1 MKTLH
6 LLIVTITTIYL
17 IHTLPIDAQCY
28 GCGQNSSALKK
39 ALATLSFCNQHFD
52 HGPTLGETIGM
63 NKCENQST
71 LINYHGV
78 NLTVINIINKTTFG
92 IGENITVTP
101 ELLNH
106 GNRNVTVSYCG
117 PLFVTLTTDES
128 NKIVSPQYSWA
139 CPLFDNEITLKPNV
153 PTPGE
158 SYGHVIT
165 LHDAGNYTIQSI
177 ASFAD
182 PPNQV
187 ILWSE
192 PVGIAVVSEKTPEFP
207 FAIPVLL
214 IGITSLIIF
223 SKMKIRI

>member
-1 MKTLH
+1 MYLS
-6 LLIVTITTIYL
+6 IIAITTICL
-17 IHTLPIDAQCY
+17 IYTLPINAQCY
-28 GCGQNSSALKK
+28 GCGQNSSALKET
-39 ALATLSFCNQHFD
+39 LATLSFCNQHFD

-63 NKCENQST
+63 NKCENHST

-92 IGENITVTP
+92 IGENITVIP

-106 GNRNVTVSYCG
+106 GNHNVTVSYCG
-117 PLFVTLTTDES
+117 QLFVTLTTDES
-128 NKIVSPQYSWA
+128 NRIVSPQYSWA
-139 CPLFDNEITLKPNV
+139 CPLFDNEITLEPNV

-158 SYGHVIT
+158 SYGQVIT

-192 PVGIAVVSEKTPEFP
+192 PISIVAVSEKIPEFP
-207 FAIPVLL
+207 FVIPVLL
-214 IGITSLIIF
+214 IGIVFVIGF
-223 SKMKIRI
+223 YRMRFRR